1 MCTFIYGYKAATHWC
16 ELLAFISSVNAQNE
30 SYSSASISNPK
41 TFFAAIAVLQ
51 RTKHECSF
59 FLNAN
64 LVHFITLQAL
74 GIRVSSYSQIPSQ
87 KCH

>member
-1 MCTFIYGYKAATHWC
+1 MVIRQRPTGVSCW
-16 ELLAFISSVNAQNE
+16 LLYHLLMLKMRVILQHLFKS
-30 SYSSASISNPK
+30 PK

-51 RTKHECSF
+51 RTKHECSS

-74 GIRVSSYSQIPSQ
+74 GICVSSYSQIPSQ